1 MYVDFGAK
9 IKHFEG
15 LVEQIFDK
23 YKDNGYFEDI
33 EPNNIAVFI
42 YKNSIKF
49 VPIEEKE
56 RVEELLNIINEA
68 ERWKSSLEERTRKK
82 QEERKKSAHKR

>member
-9 IKHFEG
+9 IKHFEE
-15 LVEQIFDK
+15 LVEQIFDR

-33 EPNNIAVFI
+33 EPSNISVFI

-49 VPIEEKE
+49 VPIEEKQ
-56 RVEELLNIINEA
+56 RVEELLSIINEA
-68 ERWKSSLEERTRKK
+68 QRWKSSLEERTRRKH
-82 QEERKKSAHKR
+82 EERKNSAHRR